1 MQPFTIVPK
10 LKQHGGTTVTTL
22 GCPYSRKHMRPRDR
36 PSGER
41 ERPEPELAR
50 DHARQEGLRRE
61 HSRARVGPDYSV
73 GVDAKPPANNH
84 PVWGMRLARVVRALA
99 EPNRTKGVVSDESQR
114 IAKG

>member
-1 MQPFTIVPK
+1 MEPLPREPK
-10 LKQHGGTTVTTL
+10 LEQHGETTVTTL

-36 PSGER
+36 PFVEPRRIG
-41 ERPEPELAR
+41 PELAR

-61 HSRARVGPDYSV
+61 HSRARVGLDYSV